1 MPGENGRRKPDGG
14 RNPGGAEPGTPPD
27 TPLPQ
32 PATPEIYRKN
42 QPIRSLGRN
51 GPNEFTDKAVSLPD
65 VPPAAGTFRTTSAG
79 IGRTTLNR
87 IIIKNPGFGIRETMQ
102 AEIITIGD
110 EILIGQIVDTNSAWI
125 GEKLNA
131 AGIKIHR
138 ITSVSDRAEP
148 ISEAVT
154 QALSHSDIVICT
166 GGLGPT
172 KDDITKH
179 TLARLFGMKLVR
191 NEAVYE
197 QVRAMTAVRH
207 IDFNELNQG
216 QALVPDGCTVL
227 PNRCGT
233 APGMWFERDGKVLVS
248 LPGVPF
254 EMKTLIGEQVLP
266 RLYEHFRFDAI
277 VHKTA
282 ITYGLAE
289 SILAETIADWENAL
303 PAYLHLAYLP
313 SAMNIRLR
321 LSAYDVDGQQAA
333 AEIDRQFALLD
344 QAIPYRI
351 IGYGDATLESAVGE
365 LLRGRGETVAAAES
379 CTGGNIAHRFT
390 ALPGASDYFRGGVV
404 AYSNDVKTALL
415 GVNADDLN
423 RCGAVSRPV
432 AEQMAAGVRKATGAT
447 YGIATT
453 GIAGPTGG
461 TPDKPVGTV
470 WMAVSGPDETY
481 SIQMVFGSLRSQNIE
496 RASSNAINLLSLRLC
511 GAPGN
516 GLWTIRY

>member
-1 MPGENGRRKPDGG
+1 
-14 RNPGGAEPGTPPD
+14 
-27 TPLPQ
+27 
-32 PATPEIYRKN
+32 
-42 QPIRSLGRN
+42 
-51 GPNEFTDKAVSLPD
+51 
-65 VPPAAGTFRTTSAG
+65 
-79 IGRTTLNR
+79 
-87 IIIKNPGFGIRETMQ
+87 MQ

-207 IDFNELNQG
+207 IDFNELNQD

-365 LLRGRGETVAAAES
+365 LLRVRGETVAAAES

-481 SIQMVFGSLRSQNIE
+481 SIRMVFGSLRSQNIE
-496 RASSNAINLLSLRLC
+496 RASSNAINLLRLRLC